1 MYSSIVVLVNEIKHQ
16 MKKLVFVIVV
26 FAFVACQSANDNEK
40 SANVESTNVE
50 FVETTINVGG
60 MHCDM
65 CVSSIEKGV
74 NELEGISFVK
84 ASLNDSTAT
93 VKYDASK
100 TDLAHIQ
107 KAIEKRGY
115 SIKNDL

>member
-1 MYSSIVVLVNEIKHQ
+1 
-16 MKKLVFVIVV
+16 MKKLVFIFVV
-26 FAFVACQSANDNEK
+26 FVFAACQSANNDQNSENE
-40 SANVESTNVE
+40 ESVNIE

-65 CVSSIEKGV
+65 CVSSIEKGI

-84 ASLNDSTAT
+84 ASLNDSTAI

-100 TDLAHIQ
+100 TDLAHIE
-107 KAIEKRGY
+107 KVIEKRGY